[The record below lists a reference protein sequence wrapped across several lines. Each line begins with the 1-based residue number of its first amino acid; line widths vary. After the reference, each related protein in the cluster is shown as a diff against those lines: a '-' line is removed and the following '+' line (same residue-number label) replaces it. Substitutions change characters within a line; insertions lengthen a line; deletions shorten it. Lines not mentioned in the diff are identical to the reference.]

1 MTQTTAPNPGAQSS
15 AAAVPHLR
23 LIDIGKTIAA
33 RHRVPLDTIRSK
45 TKLRQVV
52 RARQEYWVALQDA
65 GLSLTRAGQI
75 TGGHDHTTVLYGVR
89 QHRARGAA

>member
-1 MTQTTAPNPGAQSS
+1 MTTPTTAPRP
-15 AAAVPHLR
+15 AAAPHLR

-45 TKLRQVV
+45 TKLRSVV

-65 GLSLTRAGQI
+65 GLSLARAGQI

-89 QHRARGAA
+89 QHRARAAA